1 MLEVIA
7 DILARCGS
15 SESVLPPTEVFN
27 EGWMLRL
34 VLDWLDRNRGVSHPL
49 AFSPTARWYSEA
61 LLPSR
66 FLPQMR
72 GDPRSESF
80 THADGIIGDFEI
92 ASGLRGDAKLAV
104 PMNQFIVVEAKLGSA
119 LSAGTKNAV
128 TYDQAAR
135 NVACIAHMLSIQNI
149 APESAGELAFYVVAP
164 AAQIQA
170 SVFGDLVTP
179 ESIEKKVRERVG
191 AYAGAHDEWLS
202 QWFLPTLANIKLGL
216 LSWEEVLAKLP
227 VTSDTA
233 NIREFYVACLKWNPL
248 RGRDAI

>member
-1 MLEVIA
+1 MLEAIA
-7 DILARCGS
+7 SIRARCGS
-15 SESVLPPTEVFN
+15 RESVMPPTEVFN

-34 VLDWLDRNRGVSHPL
+34 VLDWLDRNRNVVHPL
-49 AFSPTARWYSEA
+49 AFSPASRWYSEA

-80 THADGIIGDFEI
+80 THADGIIGNFEI
-92 ASGLRGDAKLAV
+92 ASGLRGDAKLAL
-104 PMNQFIVVEAKLGSA
+104 PPNQFIVVEAKLGSA
-119 LSAGTKNAV
+119 LSAGTKNAM

-170 SVFGDLVTP
+170 GIFGKLVTP
-179 ESIEKKVRERVG
+179 ESIERKVRERVVV
-191 AYAGAHDEWLS
+191 YAGAYDAWLTV
-202 QWFLPTLANIKLGL
+202 WFLPTLARMKLGL

-227 VTSDTA
+227 VTSETSK
-233 NIREFYVACLKWNPL
+233 IREFYAGCLKWNPL
-248 RGRDAI
+248 RGRDAV